1 MIPNKNVLTI
11 HWKSCGTNTFYYLKI
26 EMIKSVY
33 LGILK
38 IINDYARIGIR
49 SIRT

>member
-11 HWKSCGTNTFYYLKI
+11 HWQSYRKNTFYYLKI

-38 IINDYARIGIR
+38 IINDYVRIGLR
-49 SIRT
+49 SILT